1 MERNG
6 CNAQSGS
13 YTQHRDFIGA
23 KEYDGIC
30 QVVAQRISEPY
41 DQRFH
46 LGGQIVQSFY
56 HPYSL
61 FDGLY

>member
-6 CNAQSGS
+6 CNAQPWS

-30 QVVAQRISEPY
+30 QIVAERISES
-41 DQRFH
+41 DGQRVR
-46 LGGQIVQSFY
+46 LGAQIIQPVH
-56 HPYSL
+56 HPDSL